1 LGSIRK
7 IAYKIKKD
15 TEVSV
20 SRQTIENWIL
30 GYEIP
35 KKEVKNLY
43 SGYYIFDVEWI
54 KLNGFW
60 NYRFAL
66 FDSKQNII
74 VADEIY
80 SKENSTNIQK
90 FLEESTRNQ
99 KKIAIT
105 SDLDEKYKPI
115 IEGLEFKHQWCL
127 FHVFKNINKKIKEYI
142 RDNELSDKELENIRQ
157 EKLEIFSLFDS
168 QSFKEARSRMD
179 EILNQIKDYS
189 KVIQSIIMDSL
200 MPYFKT
206 YFSYLLDENIER
218 TSNKLENQFQKT
230 FPKSIKRIMKIKKG
244 AMSRINIRI
253 EILNQIKV
261 FDY

>member
-1 LGSIRK
+1 M
-7 IAYKIKKD
+7 
-15 TEVSV
+15 
-20 SRQTIENWIL
+20 
-30 GYEIP
+30 
-35 KKEVKNLY
+35 
-43 SGYYIFDVEWI
+43 
-54 KLNGFW
+54 
-60 NYRFAL
+60 
-66 FDSKQNII
+66 
-74 VADEIY
+74 
-80 SKENSTNIQK
+80 
-90 FLEESTRNQ
+90 
-99 KKIAIT
+99 
-105 SDLDEKYKPI
+105 
-115 IEGLEFKHQWCL
+115 
-127 FHVFKNINKKIKEYI
+127 FKNINKKIKEYI
-142 RDNELSDKELENIRQ
+142 RDNELSDDELENIRQ

-168 QSFKEARSRMD
+168 QSFKEARTRMD